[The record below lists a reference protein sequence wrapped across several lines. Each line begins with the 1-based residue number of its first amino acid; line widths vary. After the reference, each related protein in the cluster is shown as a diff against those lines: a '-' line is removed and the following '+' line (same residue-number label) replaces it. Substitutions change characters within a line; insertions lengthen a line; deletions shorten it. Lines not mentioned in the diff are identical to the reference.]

1 MGKNFIGLDTDKTQK
16 LADALN
22 ELLSNY
28 QIFYMNVRGY
38 HWNIKGDNFFELHAK
53 FEELYDDLLLK
64 IDEIAER
71 VLTLGHRPAHAY
83 STYIE
88 KSEVPERKDV
98 SDGKEAVG
106 NIVES
111 FGKLIAKQRGLLNL
125 AGEAEDEG
133 TVALM
138 SDYISQQEKKRYG
151 CTGATWASK
160 FRLMLRLFP
169 PGPASGRGGVV
180 TETSLHCHF
189 PFPRSS
195 RLSPS
200 LLCSCIIK

>member
-1 MGKNFIGLDTDKTQK
+1 MSKNFIGLDKEKTIK

-22 ELLSNY
+22 DLLANY

-38 HWNIKGDNFFELHAK
+38 HWNIKGANFFELHVK

-83 STYIE
+83 SSYIE
-88 KSEVPERKDV
+88 RSEVPEHKDI
-98 SDGKEAVG
+98 SDGTQAVE

-111 FGKLIAKQRGLLNL
+111 FAKLIGKQRDLLNL
-125 AGEAEDEG
+125 AGDAEDEG

-138 SDYISQQEKKRYG
+138 SDYISEQEKTVWMY
-151 CTGATWASK
+151 
-160 FRLMLRLFP
+160 
-169 PGPASGRGGVV
+169 
-180 TETSLHCHF
+180 
-189 PFPRSS
+189 RSY
-195 RLSPS
+195 LGQ
-200 LLCSCIIK
+200 

>member
-1 MGKNFIGLDTDKTQK
+1 MDNMNSIGLHEGSASQLAEK
-16 LADALN
+16 LN
-22 ELLSNY
+22 HLLANY

-38 HWNIKGDNFFELHAK
+38 HWNVKGNDFFELHAK

-98 SDGKEAVG
+98 ADGKDAVE

-111 FGKLIAKQRGLLNL
+111 FAKLIGKQRELLHL
-125 AGEAEDEG
+125 AGDADDEG

-138 SDYISQQEKKRYG
+138 SDYISQQEKTVWMY
-151 CTGATWASK
+151 
-160 FRLMLRLFP
+160 
-169 PGPASGRGGVV
+169 
-180 TETSLHCHF
+180 
-189 PFPRSS
+189 RSY
-195 RLSPS
+195 LGQ
-200 LLCSCIIK
+200 

>member
-1 MGKNFIGLDTDKTQK
+1 MGKNFIGLDTEKTQK

-38 HWNIKGDNFFELHAK
+38 HWNIKGENFFELHAK

-111 FGKLIAKQRGLLNL
+111 FGKLIAKQRDLLNL
-125 AGEAEDEG
+125 AGEAQDEG

-138 SDYISQQEKKRYG
+138 SDYISQQEKTVWMY
-151 CTGATWASK
+151 
-160 FRLMLRLFP
+160 
-169 PGPASGRGGVV
+169 
-180 TETSLHCHF
+180 
-189 PFPRSS
+189 RSY
-195 RLSPS
+195 LGQ
-200 LLCSCIIK
+200 

>member
-16 LADALN
+16 LADSLN

-88 KSEVPERKDV
+88 KSDVPERKDV

-111 FGKLIAKQRGLLNL
+111 FGKLIAKQRDLLTL
-125 AGEAEDEG
+125 AGDNQDEG

-138 SDYISQQEKKRYG
+138 SDYISQQEKTVWMY
-151 CTGATWASK
+151 
-160 FRLMLRLFP
+160 
-169 PGPASGRGGVV
+169 
-180 TETSLHCHF
+180 
-189 PFPRSS
+189 RSY
-195 RLSPS
+195 LGH
-200 LLCSCIIK
+200 

>member
-1 MGKNFIGLDTDKTQK
+1 MGTNFIGLDTVKTQK
-16 LADALN
+16 LADDLN
-22 ELLSNY
+22 TLLSNY

-38 HWNIKGDNFFELHAK
+38 HWNIKGDNFFELHVK

-88 KSEVPERKDV
+88 RSDIPERKDV
-98 SDGKEAVG
+98 HSGKEAVQ

-111 FGKLIAKQRGLLNL
+111 FASLIRKQRELLSL
-125 AGEAEDEG
+125 AGDAEDEG

-138 SDYISQQEKKRYG
+138 SDYISQQEKL
-151 CTGATWASK
+151 TW
-160 FRLMLRLFP
+160 MY
-169 PGPASGRGGVV
+169 
-180 TETSLHCHF
+180 
-189 PFPRSS
+189 RSY
-195 RLSPS
+195 LGQ
-200 LLCSCIIK
+200 

>member
-1 MGKNFIGLDTDKTQK
+1 MTTNFIGLDTAKTEK
-16 LADALN
+16 LASALN

-88 KSEVPERKDV
+88 KSDVPERKDV
-98 SDGKEAVG
+98 SDGKEAVN

-111 FGKLIAKQRGLLNL
+111 FAKLISKQRDLLAL
-125 AGEAEDEG
+125 AGEADDEG
-133 TVALM
+133 TVSLM
-138 SDYISQQEKKRYG
+138 SDYISQQEKTVWMY
-151 CTGATWASK
+151 
-160 FRLMLRLFP
+160 
-169 PGPASGRGGVV
+169 
-180 TETSLHCHF
+180 
-189 PFPRSS
+189 RSY
-195 RLSPS
+195 LG
-200 LLCSCIIK
+200 L

>member
-125 AGEAEDEG
+125 AGHRSVGGMRASIYNAMPEAGVD
-133 TVALM
+133 ALI
-138 SDYISQQEKKRYG
+138 DYMTEFAKE
-151 CTGATWASK
+151 
-160 FRLMLRLFP
+160 
-169 PGPASGRGGVV
+169 RG
-180 TETSLHCHF
+180 
-189 PFPRSS
+189 
-195 RLSPS
+195 
-200 LLCSCIIK
+200 

>member
-28 QIFYMNVRGY
+28 QIFYMNVRGD

-53 FEELYDDLLLK
+53 FEELYVDLLLK

-138 SDYISQQEKKRYG
+138 SDYISQQEKTVWMY
-151 CTGATWASK
+151 
-160 FRLMLRLFP
+160 
-169 PGPASGRGGVV
+169 
-180 TETSLHCHF
+180 
-189 PFPRSS
+189 RSY
-195 RLSPS
+195 LGQ
-200 LLCSCIIK
+200 

>member
-38 HWNIKGDNFFELHAK
+38 HWNIKGENFFELHAK

-98 SDGKEAVG
+98 SDGKEAVS

-111 FGKLIAKQRGLLNL
+111 FGKLIAKQRDLLNL

-138 SDYISQQEKKRYG
+138 SDYISQQEKTVWMY
-151 CTGATWASK
+151 
-160 FRLMLRLFP
+160 
-169 PGPASGRGGVV
+169 
-180 TETSLHCHF
+180 
-189 PFPRSS
+189 RSY
-195 RLSPS
+195 LGQ
-200 LLCSCIIK
+200 

>member
-1 MGKNFIGLDTDKTQK
+1 MSKNFIGLDTEKTQS
-16 LADALN
+16 LANALN
-22 ELLSNY
+22 DLLSNY

-88 KSEVPERKDV
+88 KSDVPERKDV
-98 SDGKEAVG
+98 ADGKDAVG
-106 NIVES
+106 NIVDS
-111 FGKLIAKQRGLLNL
+111 FAKLIGKQRELLHL
-125 AGEAEDEG
+125 AGDADDEG

-138 SDYISQQEKKRYG
+138 SDYISQQEKTVWMY
-151 CTGATWASK
+151 
-160 FRLMLRLFP
+160 
-169 PGPASGRGGVV
+169 
-180 TETSLHCHF
+180 
-189 PFPRSS
+189 RSY
-195 RLSPS
+195 LGQ
-200 LLCSCIIK
+200 

>member
-1 MGKNFIGLDTDKTQK
+1 MGKNFIGLDTDKTQT
-16 LADALN
+16 LAEVLN
-22 ELLSNY
+22 ELLSSY

-38 HWNIKGDNFFELHAK
+38 HWNIKGENFFELHAK

-64 IDEIAER
+64 VDEVAER
-71 VLTLGHRPAHAY
+71 ILTLGHRPAHAY

-111 FGKLIAKQRGLLNL
+111 FGKLIAKQRELLSL
-125 AGEAEDEG
+125 AGEADDEG

-138 SDYISQQEKKRYG
+138 SDYISQQEKTVWMY
-151 CTGATWASK
+151 
-160 FRLMLRLFP
+160 
-169 PGPASGRGGVV
+169 
-180 TETSLHCHF
+180 
-189 PFPRSS
+189 RSY
-195 RLSPS
+195 LGQ
-200 LLCSCIIK
+200 